1 MLGMNTRRKLS
12 RVSLAFL
19 IGTALLQLTGCNGA
33 FLRPR
38 NYMCQGECHAHRQE
52 FARQQPTLALSETV
66 APAPTIES
74 LNKVQNR
81 IDQIV
86 ADHEMLREGLSS
98 LDERNNQQRE
108 DQQKLIAVMQTVA
121 DGIASVHEQLGRQ
134 QNELAVAHTRL
145 TNDRQ
150 RNDQVLDEV
159 ERQLNELL
167 SKHEGAL
174 PGQSNAPQ

>member
-1 MLGMNTRRKLS
+1 MLGMNTRRRLS
-12 RVSLAFL
+12 RLSLAFL
-19 IGTALLQLTGCNGA
+19 AGTALLQLTGCNGA

-52 FARQQPTLALSETV
+52 FARQQATLAPIETV
-66 APAPTIES
+66 VPAPTIES
-74 LNKVQNR
+74 LSKVHER
-81 IDQIV
+81 IEQIA
-86 ADHEMLREGLSS
+86 ADHELLREGLSS
-98 LDERNNQQRE
+98 LDKRNEEQRN
-108 DQQKLIAVMQTVA
+108 DQQELIAVMQTVA

-167 SKHEGAL
+167 SKHESAL